1 MITLDEIEYD
11 HQKNLRNF
19 EKHGIYLTE
28 AVNFDWETA
37 LCWPDKRM
45 NYFEVRQICIGL
57 IKQRLHVIVYTN
69 RFGKLRIISLRKANK
84 REIIDYAKNYQHS

>member
-45 NYFEVRQICIGL
+45 NYFEVRQLCIGY
-57 IKQRLHVIVYTN
+57 IGERLHVIIYTH
-69 RFGKLRIISLRKANK
+69 RASKFRIISLRKANK
-84 REIIDYAKNYQHS
+84 REEKRYAAT